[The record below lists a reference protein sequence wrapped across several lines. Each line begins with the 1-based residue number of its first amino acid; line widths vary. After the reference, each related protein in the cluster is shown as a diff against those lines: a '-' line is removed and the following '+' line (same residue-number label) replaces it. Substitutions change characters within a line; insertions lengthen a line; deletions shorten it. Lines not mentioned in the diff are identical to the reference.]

1 MRSGRCGQ
9 ADGFGVA
16 VMKNRPMT
24 RVNLDKAIARMAGD
38 DPRLTVDMRMSMA
51 NAIVGQFLPEGV
63 VKGGTS
69 LKFRFGEG
77 HARYTLDLDTAW
89 KTDLDTFLSKFRR
102 NLANGWE
109 GFSGELIVRPQASP
123 RAIPFEYVM
132 QPCDVRLSYMG
143 RSWCTIR
150 LEVGHNEV
158 GDADEAEMTPVPED
172 LAAHFRELCFPV
184 PGSLPL
190 MKIPFQIAQ
199 KLHGATGEGSRRAHD
214 LIDLQ
219 LIANAY
225 ETDFKEMRDVCERL
239 FRYRKCQPW
248 PPKVTEVDGWDDIY
262 LTQKLNLP
270 VLPTVDQAIEW
281 ANGLIARIAGA

>member
-1 MRSGRCGQ
+1 
-9 ADGFGVA
+9 
-16 VMKNRPMT
+16 MKKRPMT

-38 DPRLTVDMRMSMA
+38 DPRLTVDIRMSMA

-69 LKFRFGEG
+69 LKFRFGG
-77 HARYTLDLDTAW
+77 DHARYTLDLDTAW
-89 KTDLDTFLSKFRR
+89 KTDLDTFLVKFRR
-102 NLANGWE
+102 NLLRGWE
-109 GFSGELIVRPQASP
+109 GFTGEIIIRPQVSSL
-123 RAIPFEYVM
+123 AIPFEYVM
-132 QPCDVRLSYMG
+132 QPCDVKLSYMG

-172 LAAHFRELCFPV
+172 LAAHFRDLCFPV

-190 MKIPFQIAQ
+190 MKLPFQVAQ
-199 KLHGATGEGSRRAHD
+199 KLHGATGQRSRRAHD

-219 LIANAY
+219 LIVNALEIDLK
-225 ETDFKEMRDVCERL
+225 ETRIACERL

-248 PPKVTEVDGWDDIY
+248 PPKVTKFDGWDEIY
-262 LTQKLNLP
+262 ATQKLELP
-270 VLPTVDQAIEW
+270 VLPIVDQAIEW
-281 ANGLIARIAGA
+281 ANDLITRIATAP

>member
-1 MRSGRCGQ
+1 
-9 ADGFGVA
+9 
-16 VMKNRPMT
+16 MKNRPMT
-24 RVNLDKAIARMAGD
+24 RVNLDKAIARMSGD

-172 LAAHFRELCFPV
+172 LAGHPKGR
-184 PGSLPL
+184 SL
-190 MKIPFQIAQ
+190 
-199 KLHGATGEGSRRAHD
+199 
-214 LIDLQ
+214 LI
-219 LIANAY
+219 
-225 ETDFKEMRDVCERL
+225 
-239 FRYRKCQPW
+239 
-248 PPKVTEVDGWDDIY
+248 
-262 LTQKLNLP
+262 
-270 VLPTVDQAIEW
+270 
-281 ANGLIARIAGA
+281 